1 MEFIKIEG
9 QHLIV
14 ASDNKG
20 YIYLMNI
27 NNKKGFKLKDQKGY
41 TLVKL

>member
-9 QHLIV
+9 QQLIV

-27 NNKKGFKLKDQKGY
+27 NKNELLPPISKY
-41 TLVKL
+41 II